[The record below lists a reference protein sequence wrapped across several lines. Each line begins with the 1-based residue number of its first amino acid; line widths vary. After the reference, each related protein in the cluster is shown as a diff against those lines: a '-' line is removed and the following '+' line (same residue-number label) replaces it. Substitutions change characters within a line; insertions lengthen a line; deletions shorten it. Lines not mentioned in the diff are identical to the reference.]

1 MMMSTTSVFVSF
13 RYTEI
18 GIYIDGGD
26 ASSGGKQSR
35 RVFVVEDEQ
44 IMARTLELKLNR
56 SGFEAKSA
64 FDGATALNILKDEK
78 FDLILLDLVMP
89 KVDGFAVLSEL
100 KARGNKTPV
109 IVISNLGQ
117 EEDIER
123 AKKLGAKEY
132 YVKSYTSVSQIIDH
146 VKETLNA

>member
-1 MMMSTTSVFVSF
+1 MNITGISISF

-18 GIYIDGGD
+18 GVFIDEG
-26 ASSGGKQSR
+26 ASGPSK
-35 RVFVVEDEQ
+35 RVFIIEDEQ
-44 IMARTLELKLNR
+44 IMARTLELKMNR
-56 SGFEAKSA
+56 SGVEAKSV
-64 FDGATALNILKDEK
+64 FDGAAALEVLQKEK

-100 KARGNKTPV
+100 KARGNTTPV

-117 EEDIER
+117 AEDIER

-132 YVKSYTSVSQIIDH
+132 YVKSFTSVAEIINH
-146 VKETLNA
+146 VKSALSV